1 MTTEKRP
8 EIITQ
13 FLNSFSDQ
21 EKNDLIDLED
31 EAREVSVL
39 RSKLLKKNLT
49 GNNEVEQ
56 DVSGE

>member
-31 EAREVSVL
+31 EAREVSAL

>member
-1 MTTEKRP
+1 MNTEKRP

-21 EKNDLIDLED
+21 EKNDLMDLED
-31 EAREVSVL
+31 EAREVSAL

-49 GNNEVEQ
+49 GNNEVKQ
-56 DVSGE
+56 DVPRE